1 MLSEESDRCY
11 WVQVEGKKM
20 EEEDWWNEVA
30 VFWNSQAQIWKGI
43 LFLKGKGLKF
53 DIFSYNSIYF
63 VNLFNCQCLAFI
75 QIFFFFF
82 LSSQEEI
89 RVTVTHCLMVA
100 DGVSVRSS
108 KPNTVQSSQLAL
120 PELRNIICSTC
131 DGNLGRQTFQSV
143 LVSET
148 INVSRSRTACSFIA
162 SAKVWDHLSKRPVL
176 V

>member
-1 MLSEESDRCY
+1 MRWQCFETHRHRYEREYYFWRVRDLS
-11 WVQVEGKKM
+11 
-20 EEEDWWNEVA
+20 
-30 VFWNSQAQIWKGI
+30 
-43 LFLKGKGLKF
+43 L
-53 DIFSYNSIYF
+53 IFSVTIQSTLWISLT
-63 VNLFNCQCLAFI
+63 VNAWLLYKS
-75 QIFFFFF
+75 FFFF